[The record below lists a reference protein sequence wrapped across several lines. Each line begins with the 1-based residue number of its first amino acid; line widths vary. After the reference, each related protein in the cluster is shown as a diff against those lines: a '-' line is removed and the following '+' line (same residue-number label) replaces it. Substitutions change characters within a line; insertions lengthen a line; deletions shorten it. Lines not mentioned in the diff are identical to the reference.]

1 MKILATVFAICGGLW
16 TALGQTNSATDAAT
30 NAVVISAEYI
40 NSLVAEAR
48 TNNPSLEAVRTWDD
62 PMANADLARK
72 QVEGFS
78 GEVTECLDEISIASD
93 RAAALTRQLLAFSRK
108 QTMQSQPVHLDSIIM
123 NLSKMLKRIV
133 GEHIDL
139 RSNSASVLPLVRA
152 DTSMLEQVLV
162 NLVVNA
168 RDAMPDGG
176 QLLITTEKI
185 TFEASPDSSHPEA
198 RAGDFACIT
207 VKDSGTGIS
216 PENLPRVFE
225 PFFTTKEFGKGSG
238 LGLATVYGI
247 VKQHQGWIEVSSQVN
262 SGTMFKTYLPALE
275 GPLPISNKRTPKPAD
290 PGLGVRELEGV
301 YESAV
306 TETQTKLGID
316 IKNVLN
322 ECQTIKP
329 GMTRAELSEV
339 FETESGLSTPK
350 HRTYVYRDCP
360 YVKVDVDFT
369 PSSEKQGTLEEKA
382 SDIIAS
388 ISKPYLD

>member
-1 MKILATVFAICGGLW
+1 
-16 TALGQTNSATDAAT
+16 
-30 NAVVISAEYI
+30 
-40 NSLVAEAR
+40 
-48 TNNPSLEAVRTWDD
+48 
-62 PMANADLARK
+62 
-72 QVEGFS
+72 
-78 GEVTECLDEISIASD
+78 
-93 RAAALTRQLLAFSRK
+93 
-108 QTMQSQPVHLDSIIM
+108 MQSQPVHLDSIIM

-198 RAGDFACIT
+198 RAGDFVCIT

-290 PGLGVRELEGV
+290 PPRGTETVLLVEDEEAVRSITRLLLEHSGYHVLEASSGPAALKIWESSAEKVDLLLSDVIMPEGINGRQLAEDLRKKKTTLKVILQTGYGGEVMHDSSEFLRQTNTYFLQKPCAPRELL
-301 YESAV
+301 SAV
-306 TETQTKLGID
+306 RHCLDGLPAQREQLS
-316 IKNVLN
+316 L
-322 ECQTIKP
+322 
-329 GMTRAELSEV
+329 RA
-339 FETESGLSTPK
+339 GP
-350 HRTYVYRDCP
+350 
-360 YVKVDVDFT
+360 
-369 PSSEKQGTLEEKA
+369 
-382 SDIIAS
+382 
-388 ISKPYLD
+388 